1 MTALFPKPQHQAI
14 LAQLLAV
21 VAEVT
26 GLAPDRIDPGQPL
39 ETYGIS
45 SAMIVELTAALKGRL
60 DGVSTSLF
68 FEFRNL
74 DALAS
79 HLAEH
84 LPPAATAASAVPIA
98 ESAPIPALQAGA
110 TTDDDWLA
118 DWLDA
123 GPATDAAWDIAIIAM
138 SGRYPGAPDLARFWA
153 NLCAG
158 TDSVTEVPADR
169 WPVDAWFDPDP
180 EREDRVYSRWGGFLD
195 GIDQFDARF
204 FNIAPREARRMDP
217 QERLF
222 LHEAW
227 ACLEGAGLTREALA
241 GSRTGVFVGAMW
253 SLYQLYGA
261 EATARGTPDIA
272 SSSFASIANRL
283 SWFLDLRGPS
293 MTVDTMCSS
302 SLTAL
307 HLALAALRRGEC
319 DQALVGGVNICSH
332 PAKYLHLS
340 RGAFAARDGRCRAFG
355 EGGSGYVPGE
365 GVGVVLL
372 KPLARAQAEGDDVL
386 AVIRASAINH
396 GGHTHGY
403 TVPSPQG
410 QNGCIAAALAA
421 SGLAPEQVVYV
432 EAHGTGTAL
441 GDPIEVEG
449 LLRSYGGG
457 SAPLRLGSVKSNIGH
472 LESAAGLAGL
482 HKIVLQMRHGALVPS
497 LHADRLNPHID
508 WNRLNV
514 RVQRGL
520 EPFRLAEGQAM
531 ALSAFG
537 AGGANAHV
545 IVVPAPDL
553 AGVPA
558 DGLPR
563 PVLISAAHPA
573 ALRQHLEDLAAWL
586 AREGQGASLP
596 RIAHALAFGRDAMP
610 ARLAFMAADHAALAD
625 GIAATLSGRDLP
637 GDLPGPV
644 ARWRDGANVAPADL
658 WPHPAERRVALPPR
672 PLEPQRHWLADPLG
686 PEGVVADV
694 AQAPAPRG
702 AAQVSAYAGHW
713 LPVALGQSAPPALI
727 LHDDAAVGLAAELAA
742 RFGAVPHRALSVA
755 GAEDMTVPTVLVLT
769 AAPGDAAPVSRLRP
783 VLDRVQKRAAFAL
796 LHLHAGPDEPVVADL
811 LRLLPAEH
819 THVRA
824 AAGRA
829 EQADQAVALWRA
841 FASGDL
847 PGCDLLRLAETGPER
862 LAYAPIALP
871 TPTDLCVAE
880 GWLIITGGT
889 GGIGLQLAAHL
900 ARAGARR
907 IVLTGRQPMPPR
919 ADWPALI
926 AAAGTDPALRARLAA
941 LSALPEGLRLVQ
953 WDLTDA
959 KAMTAALAAL
969 ADEAPIA
976 RVIHLAGVVDP
987 AATMLADKPE
997 AAVMRILSAKV
1008 EGARVLL
1015 QALSSMPET
1024 ALILGSSQSAA
1035 LPRLAPG
1042 VLDYAAANATLNR
1055 LALDARA
1062 AGRKVS
1068 SLMLPNWLGAGFGTS
1083 TSPQMARLDLQPVID
1098 AQGLQLFEAAF
1109 ASDAAVILGAG
1120 HGPGFDLSAAL
1131 RPATPPMS
1139 APPSVTAPL
1148 QIAAPDQSALIR
1160 RMAEAFAPVLDLDP
1174 ADWGPRDAFA
1184 TLGVDSVLLTRLG
1197 KRLEAIIGA
1206 PVAADVMIEH
1216 DTLETLATWVAA
1228 QMPVAAAPMAT
1239 LPAAAAP
1246 ASPVVIERP
1255 PAPVAQSALTDRG
1268 IAIIG
1273 IGTVLPGAET
1283 AAEYWQNLIDARDL
1297 VTEVPA
1303 DRWPVDQ
1310 FFRQPGPLGTVGKW
1324 GGFVAGLD
1332 RFQPADFALP
1342 AGVGEATDP
1351 LLRLALWATRGA
1363 ICDAGLRDGDLAGAD
1378 VGVFMGSR
1386 VANWADRLPQYHRE
1400 TVLGTAQ
1407 NFIAAHVS
1415 HWLDLRGPAVV
1426 VDTACS
1432 SSLYALHL
1440 ACQSLLTDD
1449 CTIALAGG
1457 SEYLLDERP
1466 WQILGQTGAMS
1477 PSGRCRSF
1485 DAGADGFVPGEGAVV
1500 LVLKRLHNALID
1512 GDRILAVIEAS
1523 AVNNDGRTMGV
1534 TTPNPVAQKAVI
1546 RKAMALAGA
1555 RAADMTCI
1563 EAHGTGTQLGDPME
1577 LKGLAEVFAE
1587 LGGAAPGACGIGS
1600 VKSAM
1605 GHLLSAAGA
1614 AATAKMALALH
1625 HGILPPTLHC
1635 AAPNPRFR
1643 FDQSP
1648 FFPVQ
1653 SATPMWTEPGQR
1665 RAGINAFGFGGTNVH
1680 LQLSDRHLRLAY
1692 APARV
1697 PLPVPARDGPHA
1709 WHPRPDADLSKSLPA
1724 AEPAARSGFR
1734 LVRNS

>member
-1 MTALFPKPQHQAI
+1 MTVASPHRPHEAI

-26 GLAPDRIDPGQPL
+26 GLAPDRIGVDQPL
-39 ETYGIS
+39 ETFGIS
-45 SAMIVELTAALKGRL
+45 SAMIMELTAALKGRL

-68 FEFRNL
+68 FEFRSL
-74 DALAS
+74 EALAG
-79 HLAEH
+79 HLATQ
-84 LPPAATAASAVPIA
+84 LPAAAPSPIA
-98 ESAPIPALQAGA
+98 VMPVAHAPLAQPAG
-110 TTDDDWLA
+110 DDWLA
-118 DWLDA
+118 DWLEA
-123 GPATDAAWDIAIIAM
+123 APEPAEAPQYIAIIAM
-138 SGRYPGAPDLARFWA
+138 SGRYPGAPDLARFWQ

-195 GIDQFDARF
+195 GIDRFDARF

-227 ACLEGAGLTREALA
+227 ACLEGAGLTRAALA

-283 SWFLDLRGPS
+283 SWFLDLQGPS
-293 MTVDTMCSS
+293 LTVDTMCSS

-307 HLALAALRRGEC
+307 HLAMGALQRGEC
-319 DQALVGGVNICSH
+319 DQAVVGGVNICSH

-372 KPLARAQAEGDDVL
+372 KPLARAQAEGDEVL

-410 QNGCIAAALAA
+410 QKSCIAAALTS
-421 SGLAPEQVVYV
+421 SGLAPEQIVYV

-449 LLRSYGGG
+449 LQRSYGRGA
-457 SAPLRLGSVKSNIGH
+457 APLRVGSVKTNIGH

-482 HKIVLQMRHGALVPS
+482 HKIVLQMRNGMLVPS

-508 WNRLNV
+508 WDRLAV
-514 RVQRGL
+514 RVQRSL
-520 EPFRLAEGQAM
+520 EPVRLAEGQAM

-545 IVVPAPDL
+545 IVTPAPQVQD
-553 AGVPA
+553 ATG

-563 PVLISAAHPA
+563 PVLVSAANPA
-573 ALRQHLEDLAAWL
+573 ALLRHLADLAAWL
-586 AREGQGASLP
+586 AGDGQRVSLP
-596 RIAHALAFGRDAMP
+596 RIAHALAHGRDPLP
-610 ARLAFMAADHAALAD
+610 ARVAFMATDVAGLAKGLAAALA
-625 GIAATLSGRDLP
+625 GQALP
-637 GDLPGPV
+637 GDLPAAV
-644 ARWRDGANVAPADL
+644 ARWGDGADVALADL
-658 WPHPAERRVALPPR
+658 WPHPTERRVALPPR
-672 PLEPQRHWLADPLG
+672 PLDPQRHWLADPLG
-686 PEGVVADV
+686 PEGVVDAK
-694 AQAPAPRG
+694 APLG
-702 AAQVSAYAGHW
+702 AAQLSAFAGQW
-713 LPVALGQSAPPALI
+713 PPVATGADVAPPALI
-727 LHDDAAVGLAAELAA
+727 LHDAAAAGMAAALAA
-742 RFGAVPHRALSVA
+742 RFGATPVRALEGVGPA
-755 GAEDMTVPTVLVLT
+755 DLAVPSLLLLT
-769 AAPGDAAPVSRLRP
+769 AEPGDAAPVSRLRSL
-783 VLDRVQKRAAFAL
+783 LDRAQKRAPLAL
-796 LHLHAGPDEPVVADL
+796 LHLYAGPGTPVLADL

-819 THVRA
+819 PGLRVASAAEACADHVPALWQAFAGGDLSGCNLLRFGAQGAEQFGYRPMALAPA
-824 AAGRA
+824 AACRA
-829 EQADQAVALWRA
+829 EAWQ
-841 FASGDL
+841 
-847 PGCDLLRLAETGPER
+847 
-862 LAYAPIALP
+862 
-871 TPTDLCVAE
+871 
-880 GWLIITGGT
+880 IITGGT

-900 ARAGARR
+900 ARQGARR
-907 IVLTGRQPMPPR
+907 LVLTGRQPLPPR

-926 AAAGTDPALRARLAA
+926 LAPGTEAALRARLVAV
-941 LSALPEGLRLVQ
+941 SALPGELRLVQ

-959 KAMTAALAAL
+959 DSLRAELERLAT
-969 ADEAPIA
+969 EAPIE

-987 AATMLADKPE
+987 VVTMLADKDDPT
-997 AAVMRILSAKV
+997 VTRILSAKV
-1008 EGARVLL
+1008 AGARALL
-1015 QALSSMPET
+1015 RALTPMPDT

-1035 LPRLAPG
+1035 LPRLASG
-1042 VLDYAAANATLNR
+1042 VLDYAAANGTLNR
-1055 LALDARA
+1055 LALAARA
-1062 AGRKVS
+1062 DGRKVT
-1068 SLMLPNWLGAGFGTS
+1068 SLMLPNWRGAGFGTS
-1083 TSPQMARLDLQPVID
+1083 TSPQMAQMDLQPVSD
-1098 AQGLQLFEAAF
+1098 AQGLSLFDTACT
-1109 ASDAAVILGAG
+1109 SDVAVILGVG
-1120 HGPGFDLSAAL
+1120 HGPGFHLETAL
-1131 RPATPPMS
+1131 RPASP
-1139 APPSVTAPL
+1139 APAPVATAK
-1148 QIAAPDQSALIR
+1148 APHPVQTDRSALILR
-1160 RMAEAFAPVLDLDP
+1160 LAEAFAPVLDLDP
-1174 ADWGPRDAFA
+1174 AAWAPRDAFA
-1184 TLGVDSVLLTRLG
+1184 ALGVDSVLLTRLG

-1216 DTLETLATWVAA
+1216 DTLESLAGWVEGQQRSLAV
-1228 QMPVAAAPMAT
+1228 PAPP
-1239 LPAAAAP
+1239 PAAEPIFAPQAARLQD
-1246 ASPVVIERP
+1246 ARLQDARP
-1255 PAPVAQSALTDRG
+1255 QAALSDRG

-1283 AAEYWQNLIDARDL
+1283 ADEYWRSLIAARDM

-1303 DRWPVDQ
+1303 DRWPVEQ
-1310 FFRQPGPLGTVGKW
+1310 FFLKPGPLGTVGKW
-1324 GGFVAGLD
+1324 GGFVTGLD
-1332 RFQPADFALP
+1332 HFQPTDFGLP
-1342 AGVGEATDP
+1342 AGAGEATDP
-1351 LLRLALWATRGA
+1351 LIRLALWATRGA
-1363 ICDAGLRDGDLAGAD
+1363 IRDAGLRDTDLAGTEA
-1378 VGVFMGSR
+1378 GVFMGSR

-1440 ACQSLLTDD
+1440 ACQSLLSED

-1457 SEYLLDERP
+1457 SECLLDERP

-1477 PSGRCRSF
+1477 PAGRCRTF

-1500 LVLKRLHNALID
+1500 MVLKRLHNALID
-1512 GDRILAVIEAS
+1512 GDRILAVIEGS

-1534 TTPNPVAQKAVI
+1534 TTPNPAAQKAVI
-1546 RKAMALAGA
+1546 RKAMSRAGA

-1563 EAHGTGTQLGDPME
+1563 EAHGTATQLGDPME

-1587 LGGAAPGACGIGS
+1587 LGGAAPGTCGIGS

-1635 AAPNPRFR
+1635 TTPNPRFR

-1653 SATPMWTEPGQR
+1653 AATPMLADPGQR
-1665 RAGINAFGFGGTNVH
+1665 RAGVNAFGFGGTNVH

-1692 APARV
+1692 APAKV
-1697 PLPVPARDGPHA
+1697 ALPVPARDGPLA
-1709 WHPRPDADLSKSLPA
+1709 WHPRPDTALPLPA

-1734 LVRNS
+1734 LVRKT